1 MRSPYR
7 VRPSH
12 PVPAIVRLAVLPLLL
27 AACGPVATPAD
38 APSPDALAHAVIPN
52 PADIRLSESERFF
65 LDSTTVITV
74 EPGHAEL
81 ARIGRYLADLI
92 GPAPETAP
100 RVVEAAGP
108 RAGSIHLALHAG
120 EPEDEGYDL
129 TIAPDGIVLTAP
141 APAGVFHGVQ
151 TLRQLLPP
159 AVEYTAALRVPLSVP
174 AGRVVDRPRFAWRGA
189 MLDVSRHFFEVRDV
203 KRYIDL
209 MAMYK
214 LNRLHLHLSDDQG
227 WRIEIRS
234 WPRLATH
241 GGSTQVGG
249 GTGGYYTQEQYA
261 EIVAYASD
269 RFIVVVPEIDMPGH
283 TNAALASYP
292 ELNCDGQAPPLYT
305 GIRVGFSTLCADRE
319 ITYTFVDDVV
329 REIAALTP
337 GPYFHIGGDEVE
349 ELTDAQYRAFIERV
363 EGIVRSHGRTM
374 VGWTEIAPAALH
386 PTTLV
391 QHWRPGEIWSAR
403 MQDAVA
409 RGARVVMSPAPNVYL
424 DMKYDSTTVPGLAW
438 AGYIDVRT
446 SYAWDPASVIDG
458 VGERSIA
465 GVEAPL
471 WSETLGTI
479 RDVEYMAFPR
489 LASVAE
495 VGWSPVSSRSWDEY
509 RLRLAAQA
517 PRWVALGVNFHRSP
531 QVPWPVP

>member
-1 MRSPYR
+1 MLRTRTSLRLRMILDAALLPL
-7 VRPSH
+7 VVACAGPGIAPVERPA
-12 PVPAIVRLAVLPLLL
+12 PAVLLH
-27 AACGPVATPAD
+27 
-38 APSPDALAHAVIPN
+38 SVIPL
-52 PADIRLSESERFF
+52 PTDIRLSETERFA

-74 EPGHAEL
+74 QPGNADL
-81 ARIGRYLADLI
+81 ARIAGYLSALI
-92 GPAPETAP
+92 GPSPQAAP
-100 RVVEAAGP
+100 RVMEALEP
-108 RAGSIHLALHAG
+108 RAGSIHLTLHAG
-120 EPEDEGYDL
+120 EPDDEGYDL
-129 TIAPDGIVLTAP
+129 TIMPSGILLTAP
-141 APAGVFHGVQ
+141 APAGVFQGVQ

-159 AVEYTAALRVPLSVP
+159 AVEYTAALRVPLGVP
-174 AGRVVDRPRFAWRGA
+174 TGRIVDRPRFAWRGA
-189 MLDVSRHFFEVRDV
+189 MLDVSRHFFGVQDV

-234 WPRLATH
+234 WPRLTEH

-249 GTGGYYTQEQYA
+249 GPGGFYTQEEYA
-261 EIVAYASD
+261 EIVAYAAD

-292 ELNCDGQAPPLYT
+292 ELNCDGAAPPLYT
-305 GIRVGFSTLCADRE
+305 GIQVGFSALCAERE

-329 REIAALTP
+329 REVAALTP

-349 ELTDAQYRAFIERV
+349 ELTEEQYRAFIERV
-363 EGIVRSHGRTM
+363 EGIVRSHGKTM
-374 VGWTEIAPAALH
+374 VGWTEIAPASLH

-391 QHWRPGEIWSAR
+391 QHWRPAERWEAR
-403 MQDAVA
+403 V
-409 RGARVVMSPAPNVYL
+409 RGAVERGGRVVMSPANRVYL
-424 DMKYDSTTVPGLAW
+424 DMKYDSATVPGLAW
-438 AGYIDVRT
+438 AGLIDVRD
-446 SYAWDPASVIDG
+446 SYQWDPATVIEG
-458 VGERSIA
+458 VGETSVV

-495 VGWSPVSSRSWDEY
+495 VGWSAAAARDWENF
-509 RLRLAAQA
+509 RLRLGAQG
-517 PRWVALGVNFHRSP
+517 PRWTALGINFYRSP
-531 QVPWPVP
+531 QVPWSDR